1 MMMPN
6 PVGLVLLV
14 LRYYFATSISQ
25 YSTYYTIILVACQ
38 MKNKWHEWH
47 EWHESGTRLKQL
59 HLILVQ
65 LVVFRALDT
74 TDDVVDDEL

>member
-6 PVGLVLLV
+6 PVGLVLLGV
-14 LRYYFATSISQ
+14 ALLLCYVDLSVQ
-25 YSTYYTIILVACQ
+25 YILYHNTRSLSNEEQVAR
-38 MKNKWHEWH
+38 

-74 TDDVVDDEL
+74 ADNIVDDEL